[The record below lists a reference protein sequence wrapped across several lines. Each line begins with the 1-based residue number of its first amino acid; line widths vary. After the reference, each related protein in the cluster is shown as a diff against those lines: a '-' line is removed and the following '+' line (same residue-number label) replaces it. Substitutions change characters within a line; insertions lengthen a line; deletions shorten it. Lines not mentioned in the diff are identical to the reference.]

1 MSSNPD
7 QIKADIE
14 ATRVE
19 LSRDVD
25 ALAQTV
31 SPANVAA
38 RQKEKVASAV
48 TGVKDR
54 ATTTIFGAKDTVMGK
69 AEQVQS
75 ASGDAFQNSGEAI
88 TSAPQMVKQGA
99 QGNPLAA
106 GMIAL
111 GIGWLA
117 GSLLPATRA
126 ERQAASTLKEKAAPL
141 VQDVS
146 DMAKESAQGL
156 QVPAK
161 DAAEQIKSAG
171 ADALQTVKEEGTTT
185 TPFDMV
191 VLNDLDRFHL
201 VMDAADR
208 VPALAGA
215 AAYIK
220 RRMREKRIAHKAYIV
235 RHGEDMPEIRNWKW
249 PYGSG

>member
-1 MSSNPD
+1 MSNDPA
-7 QIKADIE
+7 QIKAEIE
-14 ATRVE
+14 ATRAE

-25 ALAQTV
+25 TLAQTV

-38 RQKEKVASAV
+38 RQKQKVTSAV

-54 ATTTIFGAKDTVMGK
+54 ATTAVFGAKDAVMGT

-75 ASGDAFQNSGEAI
+75 ASGDVRSSTGEAI

-111 GIGWLA
+111 GVGWLA

-141 VQDVS
+141 VHEVS
-146 DMAKESAQGL
+146 DLAKETAAGL
-156 QVPAK
+156 QEPAK
-161 DAAEQIKSAG
+161 EAVEQVKSAG
-171 ADALQTVKEEGTTT
+171 TDAISTVKEEGTTT
-185 TPFDMV
+185 
-191 VLNDLDRFHL
+191 
-201 VMDAADR
+201 AAD
-208 VPALAGA
+208 VAGSA
-215 AAYIK
+215 KQGA
-220 RRMREKRIAHKAYIV
+220 ENV
-235 RHGEDMPEIRNWKW
+235 RQT
-249 PYGSG
+249 SQSS